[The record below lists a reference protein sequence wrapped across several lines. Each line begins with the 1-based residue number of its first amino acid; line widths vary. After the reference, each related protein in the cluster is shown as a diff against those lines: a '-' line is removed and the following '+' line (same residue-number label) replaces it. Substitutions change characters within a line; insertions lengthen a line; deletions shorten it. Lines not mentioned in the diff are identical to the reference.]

1 LLPPLRGQTSLACFV
16 DVMSIG
22 GCARFRYTRQV
33 MFKQIQINSQVRG
46 ERDASNKY
54 ETIKLG
60 LDVHADSIRVV
71 RMIDGAT
78 PQPAQKMSPK
88 DFLIWVA
95 KQVPLA
101 QKVHS
106 CYEAGPF
113 GYGLHRQ
120 LVALGIENV
129 VIRPQVLDE
138 YYSRVNTDKT
148 DAAALTRR
156 LDAYVRGNRKALSV
170 VRVPTEAEE
179 QKRVASRQREQLMRE
194 LQRVAAQGRSLL
206 LSQGYREKGVWWKLR
221 WNHLQSRLPEW
232 LAKHLEVFRTVL
244 QALQTQLNEAT
255 RSLEEQAPEARPRGM
270 GGLTCAIIQ
279 REIGDWQRF
288 KNRRQVGSYTGLC
301 AGVSSSGRSTQ
312 MLSVNKCGNQRLRCA
327 LVVMAWRMLIHQ
339 PRCHAV
345 EKWRKVLLNTKAKAS
360 AAARKKAIVAVAR
373 QLAVDLWRW
382 QTGRA
387 TPEQLGWEMAA

>member
-1 LLPPLRGQTSLACFV
+1 
-16 DVMSIG
+16 
-22 GCARFRYTRQV
+22 
-33 MFKQIQINSQVRG
+33 MFKQNHINSQVRG

-101 QKVHS
+101 KKVYS

-156 LDAYVRGNRKALSV
+156 LDAYVRGNRS
-170 VRVPTEAEE
+170 
-179 QKRVASRQREQLMRE
+179 
-194 LQRVAAQGRSLL
+194 
-206 LSQGYREKGVWWKLR
+206 
-221 WNHLQSRLPEW
+221 
-232 LAKHLEVFRTVL
+232 
-244 QALQTQLNEAT
+244 QTQVIRT
-255 RSLEEQAPEARPRGM
+255 
-270 GGLTCAIIQ
+270 
-279 REIGDWQRF
+279 
-288 KNRRQVGSYTGLC
+288 
-301 AGVSSSGRSTQ
+301 
-312 MLSVNKCGNQRLRCA
+312 
-327 LVVMAWRMLIHQ
+327 
-339 PRCHAV
+339 
-345 EKWRKVLLNTKAKAS
+345 
-360 AAARKKAIVAVAR
+360 
-373 QLAVDLWRW
+373 
-382 QTGRA
+382 
-387 TPEQLGWEMAA
+387 

>member
-1 LLPPLRGQTSLACFV
+1 
-16 DVMSIG
+16 MN
-22 GCARFRYTRQV
+22 
-33 MFKQIQINSQVRG
+33 KQIHTDSQVRG
-46 ERDASNKY
+46 EQVASKKY
-54 ETIKLG
+54 PTIKLG

-88 DFLIWVA
+88 DFLKWAA

-101 QKVHS
+101 DKVYS

-120 LVALGIENV
+120 LVAMGIENV

-138 YYSRVNTDKT
+138 YYTRVNTDKT

-156 LDAYVRGNRKALSV
+156 LDAYVRGNRKALTV

-179 QKRVASRQREQLMRE
+179 QQRIASRQREQLRRE
-194 LQRVAAQGRSLL
+194 MQRVAAQGRSLL
-206 LSQGYREKGVWWKLR
+206 LSQGYRERGVWWRMRWLELR
-221 WNHLQSRLPEW
+221 TRLPQW
-232 LAKHLEVFRTVL
+232 LAERLEVFRVVL
-244 QALQTQLNEAT
+244 QALNSQLNAAT
-255 RSLEEQAPEARPRGM
+255 RALEEQAPPERPRGM
-270 GGLTCAIIQ
+270 GGLTYETVQ

-312 MLSVNKCGNQRLRCA
+312 MLSINKCGNQRLRCA
-327 LVVMAWRMLIHQ
+327 LVVMAWRMVIYQ

-345 EKWRKVLLNTKAKAS
+345 HKWRKILLNAKAG

-382 QTGRA
+382 RTGRA
-387 TPEQLGWEMAA
+387 TPEQLGWIMAA